1 MVKVREG
8 KVMEFQEKNLNDIPL
23 GLSMMEKLAETG
35 FRQNRLYH
43 S

>member
-23 GLSMMEKLAETG
+23 GLSMMEQPETCRDR
-35 FRQNRLYH
+35 FPAK
-43 S
+43 